1 MVVGGLTWLVML
13 IGVEKQGKSEEGRR
27 AGRSLSTEPV
37 SQVNTFLNQPRSC
50 FTLVQRLHC
59 ILASFSSPGV
69 IAQEVRGRVSSS
81 AKFHDGAM
89 VVTIVPL
96 NTE

>member
-1 MVVGGLTWLVML
+1 MVGGLTWLVML
-13 IGVEKQGKSEEGRR
+13 HGVEKQGKSEDGRR

-50 FTLVQRLHC
+50 FTLVQRLHY
-59 ILASFSSPGV
+59 ILASFSSAGV
-69 IAQEVRGRVSSS
+69 IAQEVRGRVSPS

-89 VVTIVPL
+89 VAIVPL
-96 NTE
+96 NIE